1 MFSKLFRGTGPGVIF
16 LIVVILAL
24 MWISAFIEPGTGE
37 AAVYESDPM
46 PLYAVVKMITG
57 PNVWSG
63 LIFTMLVLIF
73 VLFLLVNF
81 NTSVFF
87 IGERTFFP
95 AFMYILMTALLPFN
109 QVPNPVLPAIVF
121 LMLAL
126 KRIMGSY
133 RKAGTAFNF
142 FDAALF
148 ISTGSLFYANLIWF
162 GAVVFIGIILLRS
175 GNIIEITTSVIG
187 LATPY
192 IILAGIY
199 YVIGKDVSL
208 PVSVLGENLFA
219 EPAEFALSRIETLTL
234 VFTGLMILTAVA
246 FLLKMIDSRKIKS
259 RKTFYLLLW
268 VMIITVVVYFT
279 VPSAS
284 AELLWIFAIP
294 VSYIL
299 SHYFIFVRKK
309 VVPEIMFSGFF
320 LLVLLVQV
328 LSLL

>member
-1 MFSKLFRGTGPGVIF
+1 
-16 LIVVILAL
+16 
-24 MWISAFIEPGTGE
+24 
-37 AAVYESDPM
+37 
-46 PLYAVVKMITG
+46 
-57 PNVWSG
+57 
-63 LIFTMLVLIF
+63 
-73 VLFLLVNF
+73 
-81 NTSVFF
+81 
-87 IGERTFFP
+87 
-95 AFMYILMTALLPFN
+95 
-109 QVPNPVLPAIVF
+109 VLPAIVF